1 MSVSCFF
8 WLESWSTHSHCTMS
22 VSVTFR
28 SKSSR
33 KSSCFS
39 IRLTSGKLKML
50 EYFDCDCSESL
61 DKRDVEPAIRHRH
74 RHTQCLFFGEQS
86 LTYLAAQIKV
96 AKNTRCRVQA
106 MPLATFGRRPLNR
119 SRRATVVMRVGI

>member
-1 MSVSCFF
+1 MSVSCLC
-8 WLESWSTHSHCTMS
+8 WLESCFTHSHCTMS

-50 EYFDCDCSESL
+50 EYFDCDCSEL
-61 DKRDVEPAIRHRH
+61 MDERDVEQAS
-74 RHTQCLFFGEQS
+74 CLDIDVPS
-86 LTYLAAQIKV
+86 ACSWAS
-96 AKNTRCRVQA
+96 
-106 MPLATFGRRPLNR
+106 
-119 SRRATVVMRVGI
+119 SR